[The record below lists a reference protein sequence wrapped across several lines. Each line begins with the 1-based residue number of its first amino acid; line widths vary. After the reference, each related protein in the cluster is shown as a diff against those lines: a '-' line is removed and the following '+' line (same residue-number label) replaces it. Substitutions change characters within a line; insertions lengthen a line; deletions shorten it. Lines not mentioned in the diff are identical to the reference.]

1 MFFKYP
7 KLRWCKCKCKWW
19 RWWWCGCCC
28 ESVCCKTTLLDL
40 FGEHRVSSILVVVLL
55 LISTWTVEF
64 GCMLIPLGIMAAS
77 LPVWLCCWFI
87 KNSFTFVNDF
97 EGLRACEDLLDAD
110 GWFVDES
117 ARCDDDDVEVWLSTV
132 FERLIIKPA
141 VERLKAWIRLDAERL
156 TPDVSASIVSPY
168 FVFLLV
174 AIKRC
179 RRYSSHSVCDTISFF
194 FYYFSWNFSWFIFFK

>member
-1 MFFKYP
+1 MMFFKYP

-28 ESVCCKTTLLDL
+28 CESGCCKTTLCDL
-40 FGEHRVSSILVVVLL
+40 FGDENRVSSILVVELL
-55 LISTWTVEF
+55 LISTRRVEF
-64 GCMLIPLGIMAAS
+64 GCMLIMPLVIMAAS
-77 LPVWLCCWFI
+77 LPVWWCCWFE
-87 KNSFTFVNDF
+87 KNSFTLVKDF
-97 EGLRACEDLLDAD
+97 DGLRACDDLLDAD
-110 GWFVDES
+110 FVDES
-117 ARCDDDDVEVWLSTV
+117 ARCDDDVDVELWLSTV

-141 VERLKAWIRLDAERL
+141 VERLKAWMRLDAERL

-179 RRYSSHSVCDTISFF
+179 RRHSSHSVCDTISFF
-194 FYYFSWNFSWFIFFK
+194 